1 MAEFMKKVAET
12 KKEILSMEERNL
24 LSIAYKNMIGY
35 RRAAWRVIQTLESKE
50 KQVSTYEMHYMLLH
64 P

>member
-50 KQVSTYEMHYMLLH
+50 KQVST
-64 P
+64 

>member
-1 MAEFMKKVAET
+1 VFAEMAEFMKKVAET

-50 KQVSTYEMHYMLLH
+50 KQVST
-64 P
+64 